1 MRVPDKRSGG
11 IPLLN
16 LPSVAHSQ
24 QVVDGWRAGQSVL
37 DITRALVG
45 TNEANVRHQV
55 EHIVAD
61 VDNYDTYLDEVAI
74 QRAYCGDRDAWVALT
89 HYERRECVYRIISR
103 ASLNKTHVRWPGL
116 PVHKDKSNV
125 DGWLE
130 EWAKAVGETPH
141 RFQSLLTHRRGLGTA
156 V

>member
-16 LPSVAHSQ
+16 LPSVTRAQ
-24 QVVDGWRAGQSVL
+24 AVVDRWRNGWSVVE
-37 DITRALVG
+37 ITKALVG
-45 TNEANVRHQV
+45 TNQANVRASVTHM
-55 EHIVAD
+55 VAD
-61 VDNYDTYLDEVAI
+61 IDNYDTYLDEVAI
-74 QRAYCGDRDAWVALT
+74 QRAYCGDKDAWVALT
-89 HYERRECVYRIISR
+89 HYERKECVYRIISR

-125 DGWLE
+125 PGWLD
-130 EWAKAVGETPH
+130 EWANAIGERPH